1 MKVGVGLL
9 WVVSDQNLLTEDY
22 FSSLTN
28 FYLSTLQER
37 EFFSSQLLVNS
48 SAILD
53 LHIKVIWFLHS
64 YSQQFINCQKSRF
77 SFVCNTRAKRAKMLW
92 FCFYTEIELKFYNY
106 ILVTF
111 DALIFVR
118 TFIMRTNFQTNFGSN
133 CALIYNWFLRT
144 KYLCTKVLNQFLC
157 TIFNAHYLELT
168 FCALNICALVFGSL
182 YIQCTNFSA
191 HLFFQ
196 FHSNSNI
203 QSWQLR
209 SLPTL
214 DI

>member
-1 MKVGVGLL
+1 MIRFDLLKFGIPRWNELDFFKSTWNIFFHHESGRWSLVGSFRSESSHRRLL
-9 WVVSDQNLLTEDY
+9 
-22 FSSLTN
+22 FKLTN

-118 TFIMRTNFQTNFGSN
+118 TFIMRTNFQINFGSN
-133 CALIYNWFLRT
+133 CALFYN
-144 KYLCTKVLNQFLC
+144 
-157 TIFNAHYLELT
+157 
-168 FCALNICALVFGSL
+168 
-182 YIQCTNFSA
+182 
-191 HLFFQ
+191 
-196 FHSNSNI
+196 
-203 QSWQLR
+203 
-209 SLPTL
+209 
-214 DI
+214 